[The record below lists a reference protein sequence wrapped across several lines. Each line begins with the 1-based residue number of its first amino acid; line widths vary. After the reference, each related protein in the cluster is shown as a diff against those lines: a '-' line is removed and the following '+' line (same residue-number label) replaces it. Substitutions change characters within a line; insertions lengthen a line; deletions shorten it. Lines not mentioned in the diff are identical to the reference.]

1 MDIQKLIGDAS
12 QADIPAIVS
21 DLLKMALEG
30 SIKQLAIV
38 VETEDGGITSDFD
51 SFSNMSSPFML
62 LGAIRVLEH
71 DIMAQCIGELPPDL

>member
-21 DLLKMALEG
+21 DVLKLALEG
-30 SIKQLAIV
+30 NIKQIAMVI
-38 VETEDGGITSDFD
+38 ETEDGQMISDFD
-51 SFSNMSSPFML
+51 SFSAQTIPYILIGML
-62 LGAIRVLEH
+62 RVLEH